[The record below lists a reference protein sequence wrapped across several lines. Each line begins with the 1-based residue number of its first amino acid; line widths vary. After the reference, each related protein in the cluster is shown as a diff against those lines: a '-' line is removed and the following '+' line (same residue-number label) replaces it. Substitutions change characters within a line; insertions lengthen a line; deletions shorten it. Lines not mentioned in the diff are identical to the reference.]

1 MDKFKN
7 LLTFQ
12 NAKTS
17 KGEKKKY
24 FTGILYLKPAESGG
38 LGNLCPNATAG
49 CKASCL
55 NTAGRGAFSQVQA
68 GRQRKTE
75 AYKENA
81 KKFVDSLIAD
91 VDKTVKRAKS
101 LGMIPCVRINGTS
114 DIPALALAVAK
125 ARPNVQFYDYTKNPK
140 PYKRTLP
147 NYHLTFSKSED
158 NLAECLDA
166 LENGINVAV
175 VFEKN
180 LPKKYLGYKV
190 INGDETD
197 LRFLDKPTKNGKGV
211 IVGLKAK
218 GRAKKDETGFV
229 VRGLA

>member
-1 MDKFKN
+1 MDNFKN
-7 LLTFQ
+7 LLTTQ

-24 FTGILYLKPAESGG
+24 FTGILYLKPADSSGIA
-38 LGNLCPNATAG
+38 NLCPNATAG

-55 NTAGRGAFSQVQA
+55 NTAGRGAFDTVQA

-75 AYKENA
+75 AYKA
-81 KKFVDSLIAD
+81 DSKKFIDALIRD
-91 VDKTVKRAKS
+91 VDKVVKRAES
-101 LGMIPCVRINGTS
+101 LDMTPCIRINGTS

-140 PYKRTLP
+140 PYKRTLK

-175 VFEKN
+175 VFEKV
-180 LPKKYLGYKV
+180 LPKKYLGFKV

-218 GRAKKDETGFV
+218 GRAKKDQTGFV

>member
-17 KGEKKKY
+17 KGEKKGY
-24 FTGILYLKPAESGG
+24 LTGILYLKPAESGG
-38 LGNLCPNATAG
+38 LGNLCPNASAG

-55 NTAGRGAFSQVQA
+55 NTAGRGAFDQVQA

-75 AYKENA
+75 AYKENSQ
-81 KKFVDSLIAD
+81 KFVQALISD
-91 VDKTVKRAKS
+91 VDKLVKMADRQN
-101 LGMIPCVRINGTS
+101 LIPCVRINGTS
-114 DIPALALAVAK
+114 DIPALAKAVAD
-125 ARPNVQFYDYTKNPK
+125 ARPKVQFYDYTKNPK
-140 PYKRTLP
+140 PYLRTSK
-147 NYHLTFSKSED
+147 NYHLTFSKSEN
-158 NLAECLDA
+158 NLDACLDA

-175 VFEKN
+175 VFKKE
-180 LPKKYLGYKV
+180 LPKTYLGYKV

-197 LRFLDKPTKNGKGV
+197 LRFLDKKGKNGKGL

-218 GRAKKDETGFV
+218 GRAKKDQTGFV
-229 VRGLA
+229 VQPTI

>member
-17 KGEKKKY
+17 KGEKKGY
-24 FTGILYLKPAESGG
+24 YTGILYLKPAESGG
-38 LGNLCPNATAG
+38 LGNLCPNATVG

-55 NTAGRGAFSQVQA
+55 NTAGRGAFDQVQK

-75 AYKENA
+75 AYKENP
-81 KKFVDSLIAD
+81 KKFVESLQND
-91 VDKTVKRAKS
+91 VKKLINRAKR
-101 LGMIPCVRINGTS
+101 LNLTPCVRINGTS
-114 DIPALALAVAK
+114 DIPALAHAVATK
-125 ARPNVQFYDYTKNPK
+125 FPKIQFYDYTKNPK

-147 NYHLTFSKSED
+147 NYHLTFSKSET
-158 NLAECLDA
+158 NLDDCLDA

-175 VFEKN
+175 VFQKE
-180 LPKKYLGYKV
+180 LPKTYLGYKV

-197 LRFLDKPTKNGKGV
+197 LRFLDKKNKGKAV

-218 GRAKKDETGFV
+218 GRAKKDNTGFV
-229 VRGLA
+229 VRPS